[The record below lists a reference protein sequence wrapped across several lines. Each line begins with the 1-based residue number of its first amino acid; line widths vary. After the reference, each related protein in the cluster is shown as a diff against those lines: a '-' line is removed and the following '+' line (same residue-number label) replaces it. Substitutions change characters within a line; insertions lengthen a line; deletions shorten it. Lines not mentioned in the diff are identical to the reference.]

1 MTEKVNIDKIKKIP
15 REEFKEI
22 LKSWMDEKEIKK
34 SLQKKLRQQLIS
46 DFQKTEVA
54 KSLEAERQKGIF
66 KSRDYVI
73 DTLQAENLYVN
84 NNHFS
89 LSVFFTETRH
99 TALMPHFEKR
109 SKFRFKKD
117 DARELIELL
126 GEKISFFHL
135 LSINKTFL

>member
-1 MTEKVNIDKIKKIP
+1 MTEKLNIDKIKKIP

-34 SLQKKLRQQLIS
+34 TLQKKLRQQLVS
-46 DFQKTEVA
+46 DFQKTEIA
-54 KSLEAERQKGIF
+54 KSIEAQRQKGII

-99 TALMPHFEKR
+99 AALMPHFEKHG
-109 SKFRFKKD
+109 KFRFKKN

-126 GEKISFFHL
+126 GERHCFPFIYKHQ
-135 LSINKTFL
+135 